1 MINLLPSD
9 LKQSLSFAH
18 HNTKL
23 VKVIIGL
30 AIGIVGLAIVIAGG
44 WLYLQQETNLY
55 KDTVSKAEKSL
66 EEQNE
71 KKTLARVQD
80 ISNSLKLSV
89 NVLSQEILFSKLLR
103 QVGAA
108 MPPNTVLQDL
118 KLSSELDGAVELQA
132 GAKDYNSATQIQVN
146 LEQHPNSVFSKADL
160 IRVTCTPPESAQGD
174 AAYPC
179 KAQLT
184 AVFSQNND
192 FTLLKT
198 KKLGSN

>member
-1 MINLLPSD
+1 MINLLPSNI
-9 LKQSLSFAH
+9 KQSLAFAH

-30 AIGIVGLAIVIAGG
+30 AIGIVGLMVVMAGS

-55 KDTVSKAEKSL
+55 KDTVSKTEKSL
-66 EEQNE
+66 EQQHE
-71 KKTLARVQD
+71 KETLARVQD

-89 NVLSQEILFSKLLR
+89 NVLSQEILFSKLLK
-103 QVGAA
+103 QVGGA

-118 KLSSELDGAVELQA
+118 KLSSALDGAVDLQA

-146 LEQHPNSVFSKADL
+146 LEQHPDSVFDKADL
-160 IRVTCTPPESAQGD
+160 VKVTCAPSDTTNGD
-174 AAYPC
+174 NTYPC

-184 AVFSQNND
+184 AVFSKDND

>member
-9 LKQSLSFAH
+9 LKTSLAFAH

-30 AIGIVGLAIVIAGG
+30 AIGIAGLMIVVAGS

-55 KDTVSKAEKSL
+55 KDSVNKAEKSL
-66 EEQNE
+66 EEQHE
-71 KKTLARVQD
+71 KETLARVQD

-89 NVLSQEILFSKLLR
+89 NVLSQEILFSKLLK
-103 QVGAA
+103 QVGAV

-118 KLSSELDGAVELQA
+118 KLSSELDGAIDLQA
-132 GAKDYNSATQIQVN
+132 GARDYNSATQIQVN
-146 LEQHPNSVFSKADL
+146 LDQHPNSVFEKADL
-160 IRVTCTPPESAQGD
+160 VKVTCTTPDNAEAD

-184 AVFSQNND
+184 AVFSKDND